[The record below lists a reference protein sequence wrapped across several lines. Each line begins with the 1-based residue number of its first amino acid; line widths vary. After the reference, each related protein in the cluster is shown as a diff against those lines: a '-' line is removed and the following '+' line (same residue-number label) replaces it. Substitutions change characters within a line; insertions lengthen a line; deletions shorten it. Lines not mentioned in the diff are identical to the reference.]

1 MTCHSTQER
10 GKIMVKI
17 KKLFGFIVAA
27 LILILKV
34 IGAVAISMLKIFIIL
49 TVAVFKIVFSLIRVV
64 EYN

>member
-27 LILILKV
+27 LVLILKV

>member
-1 MTCHSTQER
+1 
-10 GKIMVKI
+10 MVKI
-17 KKLFGFIVAA
+17 KKLFGFIVAG

>member
-17 KKLFGFIVAA
+17 KKLLGCVAAA
-27 LILILKV
+27 LILILK
-34 IGAVAISMLKIFIIL
+34 IMGAVVISMLKIFMIL

>member
-1 MTCHSTQER
+1 
-10 GKIMVKI
+10 MVKI

-27 LILILKV
+27 LVLILKV

-49 TVAVFKIVFSLIRVV
+49 TVAVFKIVFSVIRVV

>member
-1 MTCHSTQER
+1 M
-10 GKIMVKI
+10 
-17 KKLFGFIVAA
+17 VAA

-34 IGAVAISMLKIFIIL
+34 IGAVSISMLKIFIIL

>member
-17 KKLFGFIVAA
+17 KKLFGFIVAG

>member
-34 IGAVAISMLKIFIIL
+34 IGAVAISMLKIIIIL

>member
-1 MTCHSTQER
+1 MD
-10 GKIMVKI
+10 KI
-17 KKLFGFIVAA
+17 KNLLGYMVAA

-34 IGAVAISMLKIFIIL
+34 IGAVSISVLKIFMIL